1 MVAPM
6 SSLTAPPPS
15 PTLAANERVQARI
28 AAGAPVLHLA
38 FGEAGLPVLPSIA
51 ERLGAAAGANGYGPV
66 AGSPAVREA
75 VAGYFER
82 RGLPTSADRVLVAPG
97 SKALLYALL
106 TVLPGDV
113 VLPRPSWVS
122 YAAQAALAGKRVLDV
137 PIAEQAGGVPHPEAL
152 REVLGASRAAGHE
165 PAILVLTLP
174 DNPTGTVASAQLV
187 EAVCDV
193 ALEHGLL
200 IVCDEIYRDL
210 AYEPEALL
218 SPATLL
224 PERVFVTNGLSKS
237 MALGGWRIGFCRLPD
252 GPLGAEAAAALSGM
266 ASEVWSSL
274 AAPMQHAAT
283 YVLGEPDE
291 VREHVVRSRR
301 LHRLVTIAAHEQVT
315 AAGAL
320 CRPPSGAFYLYPD
333 LEPLRPALEQRGVS
347 TGAQLAALAAR
358 APRRRRARGRRV
370 RRRPGRAALPDGDEP
385 ALRRGRGAALGGAAR
400 RRPARASVDRRR
412 AGALGGDAP
421 RPVSGPQAASSS
433 HASKVGP
440 ASVAP
445 GPGSSAPDA

>member
-1 MVAPM
+1 M

-15 PTLAANERVQARI
+15 PTLATNERVQARI

-38 FGEAGLPVLPSIA
+38 FGEAGLPVLPSVA

-122 YAAQAALAGKRVLDV
+122 YAAQAALAGKRVIDV
-137 PIAEQAGGVPHPEAL
+137 AIAADAGGVPDPAAL
-152 REVLGASRAAGHE
+152 RDALVAARARRHE

-174 DNPTGTVASAQLV
+174 DNPTGTLAPAPLV
-187 EAVCDV
+187 EEACAV
-193 ALEHGLL
+193 AAEHGLL

-210 AYEPEALL
+210 AYEPQALC
-218 SPATLL
+218 SPASLL

-252 GPLGAEAAAALSGM
+252 GPLGADAAAALGGI

-283 YVLGEPDE
+283 YVLDEPDE
-291 VREHVVRSRR
+291 IRDHVARSRR
-301 LHRLVTIAAHEQVT
+301 LHRLVSTAAHAQVT
-315 AAGAL
+315 GAGAL
-320 CRPPSGAFYLYPD
+320 CRPPSAAFYLYPD
-333 LEPLRPALEQRGVS
+333 LEPLRPALTRLGVS
-347 TGAQLAALAAR
+347 TGAQLAELLLERHDVAVLQGEAFGDDPAAMRFRMATSLLYGNTDEERWLALLADD
-358 APRRRRARGRRV
+358 PV
-370 RRRPGRAALPDGDEP
+370 ALPWIADALERLGETLR
-385 ALRRGRGAALGGAAR
+385 ALRA
-400 RRPARASVDRRR
+400 
-412 AGALGGDAP
+412 
-421 RPVSGPQAASSS
+421 
-433 HASKVGP
+433 
-440 ASVAP
+440 
-445 GPGSSAPDA
+445 

>member
-1 MVAPM
+1 M
-6 SSLTAPPPS
+6 SSLAAPPPS
-15 PTLAANERVQARI
+15 ATLATNERVQARL

-38 FGEAGLPVLPSIA
+38 FGEAGLPVLPSVA
-51 ERLGAAAGANGYGPV
+51 GRLGAAAGANGYGPV

-75 VAGYFER
+75 AAGYFER
-82 RGLPTSADRVLVAPG
+82 RGLPTSPDRILVAPG

-137 PIAEQAGGVPHPEAL
+137 PIAEQAGGVPDPDAL
-152 REVLGASRAAGHE
+152 RALLTTSRADGRR

-174 DNPTGTVASAQLV
+174 DNPTGTLAPGPLV
-187 EAVCDV
+187 EEVCDV
-193 ALEHGLL
+193 AREHGLL

-224 PERVFVTNGLSKS
+224 PETVFVTNGLSKS
-237 MALGGWRIGFCRLPD
+237 MALGGWRIGFCRLPN
-252 GPLGAEAAAALSGM
+252 GSLGADAAVALSGM

-274 AAPMQHAAT
+274 AAPMQHAAA

-291 VREHVVRSRR
+291 VVDHVARSRR
-301 LHRLVTIAAHEQVT
+301 LHGLVTTAAHEQVT
-315 AAGAL
+315 AGGAI

-333 LEPLRPALEQRGVS
+333 LEPLRPALHARDVS
-347 TGAQLAALAAR
+347 TGAQLAQLLLDRYDVAVLPGEAFGDDPSALRFRMATSLLYGADDAQRWEALRADDPVALPWIAGALERLGETLRALAA
-358 APRRRRARGRRV
+358 
-370 RRRPGRAALPDGDEP
+370 
-385 ALRRGRGAALGGAAR
+385 
-400 RRPARASVDRRR
+400 
-412 AGALGGDAP
+412 
-421 RPVSGPQAASSS
+421 
-433 HASKVGP
+433 
-440 ASVAP
+440 
-445 GPGSSAPDA
+445 

>member
-1 MVAPM
+1 M
-6 SSLTAPPPS
+6 SSLAAPPPS
-15 PTLAANERVQARI
+15 ATLATNERVQARL

-38 FGEAGLPVLPSIA
+38 FGEAGLPVLPSVA
-51 ERLGAAAGANGYGPV
+51 GRLGVAAGANGYGPV
-66 AGSPAVREA
+66 AGLPAVREA
-75 VAGYFER
+75 AAGYFER
-82 RGLPTSADRVLVAPG
+82 RGLPTSPDRILVAPG

-137 PIAEQAGGVPHPEAL
+137 PNPDAL
-152 REVLGASRAAGHE
+152 RALLTASRADGRR

-174 DNPTGTVASAQLV
+174 DNPTGTLAPGPLV

-193 ALEHGLL
+193 AREHGLL

-224 PERVFVTNGLSKS
+224 PETVFVTNGLSKS

-252 GPLGAEAAAALSGM
+252 GPLGADATVALGGM

-274 AAPMQHAAT
+274 AAPMQHVAA

-291 VREHVVRSRR
+291 VLDHVARSRR
-301 LHRLVTIAAHEQVT
+301 LHRLVTTAAHEQVT
-315 AAGAL
+315 AAGAV

-333 LEPLRPALEQRGVS
+333 LEPLR
-347 TGAQLAALAAR
+347 AALAAQG
-358 APRRRRARGRRV
+358 ASTGAGL
-370 RRRPGRAALPDGDEP
+370 AALLLDRHDVAVLEGAAFGDDP
-385 ALRRGRGAALGGAAR
+385 SALRFRMATSLLYGADDEQRWHALAAED
-400 RRPARASVDRRR
+400 PVALPWI
-412 AGALGGDAP
+412 AGALERFGEALRALAP
-421 RPVSGPQAASSS
+421 
-433 HASKVGP
+433 
-440 ASVAP
+440 
-445 GPGSSAPDA
+445 

>member
-1 MVAPM
+1 MGPARGAKQHVR
-6 SSLTAPPPS
+6 PPPS
-15 PTLAANERVQARI
+15 PTLATNERVQARI

-38 FGEAGLPVLPSIA
+38 FGEAGLPVLPGVA
-51 ERLGAAAGANGYGPV
+51 ARLGGAGGANGYGPV

-82 RGLPTSADRVLVAPG
+82 CGLPTSPDRVLVGPG

-122 YAAQAALAGKRVLDV
+122 YAAQAALAGKRVIDV
-137 PIAEQAGGVPHPEAL
+137 PIAEQAGGVPDPDAL
-152 REVLGASRAAGHE
+152 RARLQTARRDGHE

-174 DNPTGTVASAQLV
+174 DNPTGTVAPAPLV

-193 ALEHGLL
+193 ARDHRLL
-200 IVCDEIYRDL
+200 VVCDEIYRDL

-224 PERVFVTNGLSKS
+224 PESVFVTNGLSKS

-252 GPLGAEAAAALSGM
+252 GPLGDEAASAVGGM

-274 AAPMQHAAT
+274 AAPMQHAAA

-291 VREHVVRSRR
+291 VREHVARSRR
-301 LHRLVTIAAHEQVT
+301 LHRPVPPAAHEQVI

-320 CRPPSGAFYLYPD
+320 CRPPSAAFYLYPD
-333 LEPLRPALEQRGVS
+333 LEPLRPALEREGVS
-347 TGAQLAALAAR
+347 TGAQLAAL
-358 APRRRRARGRRV
+358 
-370 RRRPGRAALPDGDEP
+370 LLEHHD
-385 ALRRGRGAALGGAAR
+385 
-400 RRPARASVDRRR
+400 
-412 AGALGGDAP
+412 
-421 RPVSGPQAASSS
+421 
-433 HASKVGP
+433 
-440 ASVAP
+440 VAVLE
-445 GPGSSAPDA
+445 GEAV